1 MTWCISLAIKAGQL
15 NGRKARKLKRKGA
28 RKRKGG
34 RGSGGGEARAISLNS
49 QELEAKRKA
58 AITSLKRREGGKK
71 GVNFLSDKANKVLGA
86 LEVTSKDT
94 E

>member
-1 MTWCISLAIKAGQL
+1 MEERPENWRGKEL
-15 NGRKARKLKRKGA
+15 GREKGE
-28 RKRKGG
+28 GEG
-34 RGSGGGEARAISLNS
+34 EGGGGEARAISLNS

-58 AITSLKRREGGKK
+58 AITSLKRREGDKK

-86 LEVTSKDT
+86 LEVTSKDR